1 MKKNPLK
8 SILSRPMGVL
18 NSFFYQ
24 KYLYDKVDLRLL
36 FLFDDIII
44 NDVASKKSNLSQTE
58 DYLSCI

>member
-1 MKKNPLK
+1 
-8 SILSRPMGVL
+8 MGVV
-18 NSFFYQ
+18 NSFLYQ
-24 KYLYDKVDLRLL
+24 KYLYDKVDLKLL